1 MAETDQTDHDAD
13 HNDARDPSSNDGE
26 RDDFT
31 ERARAMAW
39 WRKALIGA
47 LVIGIIVLI
56 WHFFLRSDQEDQQ
69 GPQLP
74 PPATVTI
81 DQAVRAQWDSEVTAT
96 GTFAPVR
103 GVEVTGEL
111 GGTIEEI
118 FFTAGQYVR
127 QGAPLVRLDTS
138 TERAQVARLQA
149 QLRQASAAAARAL
162 RLIERGAIAEA
173 EVEQTVAER
182 DALAAQIAEVRAV
195 IGKKTI
201 RAPFSGQLG
210 IRLVE
215 LGQYL
220 SPGTAIAQLVQ
231 PSPLYLNFELPE
243 GRIGEVSVGQA
254 VEARVSGFEDMVIGG
269 SVTAINPDVATGTR
283 NFTVQATIANS
294 DGRIRPGQFAE
305 VTLDT
310 GSSRSVLTV
319 PATAVVFNAYGS
331 SVYLA
336 EEPTEEQRRAL
347 AKQQHGGGLGGGSGG
362 GGETG
367 GGKAKGKAGQGA
379 PPKPQYIA
387 KRVFV
392 ETGERRGLDI
402 AILEGLEPGQRVVVT
417 GQVKLSDGTPLIPAP
432 REPLEGVPAVPDR
445 P

>member
-1 MAETDQTDHDAD
+1 M
-13 HNDARDPSSNDGE
+13 
-26 RDDFT
+26 
-31 ERARAMAW
+31 
-39 WRKALIGA
+39 
-47 LVIGIIVLI
+47 
-56 WHFFLRSDQEDQQ
+56 
-69 GPQLP
+69 
-74 PPATVTI
+74 
-81 DQAVRAQWDSEVTAT
+81 
-96 GTFAPVR
+96 R

-111 GGTIEEI
+111 GGTIAEI

-138 TERAQVARLQA
+138 TERAQVARLEA
-149 QLRQASAAAARAL
+149 QLRQARAAAARAL

-182 DALAAQIAEVRAV
+182 DALAAQSAEVRAV

-215 LGQYL
+215 LGQFL

-243 GRIGEVSVGQA
+243 GLIAEVSLGQA
-254 VEARVSGFEDMVIGG
+254 VKAQVAGLEDSVIGG

-283 NFTVQATIANS
+283 NFTVQATITNS

-310 GSSRSVLTV
+310 GSSRSVVTV

-331 SVYLA
+331 SVFLA
-336 EEPTEEQRRAL
+336 AKPTEEQRRAL
-347 AKQQHGGGLGGGSGG
+347 EKQQRKGGEENGSGSG
-362 GGETG
+362 SGSGETG
-367 GGKAKGKAGQGA
+367 EEAAKGKSGQGG
-379 PPKPQYIA
+379 PPKPQYFA

-392 ETGERRGLDI
+392 ETGERRGLGI
-402 AILEGLEPGQRVVVT
+402 AVLEGLEPGQRVVVS
-417 GQVKLSDGTPLIPAP
+417 GQVKLSDGTPLIAAP

>member
-1 MAETDQTDHDAD
+1 MAETDTSPDTAEEHAETRGSD
-13 HNDARDPSSNDGE
+13 E
-26 RDDFT
+26 RT
-31 ERARAMAW
+31 VTQRARAMAW

-47 LVIGIIVLI
+47 LIIGVIVLI
-56 WHFFLRSDQEDQQ
+56 WHFFLRSGQEDQQ

-81 DQAVRAQWDSEVTAT
+81 DRAVRAEWDSQITAT

-111 GGTIEEI
+111 GGTIADI

-138 TERAQVARLQA
+138 TERAQVARLEA
-149 QLRQASAAAARAL
+149 QLRQARAAAARAL

-215 LGQYL
+215 LGQFL

-243 GRIGEVSVGQA
+243 GLIAEVSLGQA
-254 VEARVSGFEDMVIGG
+254 VKAQVAGLEDSVIGG

-283 NFTVQATIANS
+283 NFTVQATITNS
-294 DGRIRPGQFAE
+294 DGRIRPGQFAQ

-310 GSSRSVLTV
+310 GSSRSVVTV

-331 SVYLA
+331 SVFLA
-336 EEPTEEQRRAL
+336 AKPTEEQRRAL
-347 AKQQHGGGLGGGSGG
+347 EKQQRKGGEENGSGSG
-362 GGETG
+362 SGSGETG
-367 GGKAKGKAGQGA
+367 EEAAKGKSGQGG
-379 PPKPQYIA
+379 PPKPQYFA

-402 AILEGLEPGQRVVVT
+402 AVLEGLEPGQRVVVS
-417 GQVKLSDGTPLIPAP
+417 GQVKLSDGTPLIAAP

>member
-1 MAETDQTDHDAD
+1 MAETDEAETDAAQDGD
-13 HNDARDPSSNDGE
+13 VDRSLTEKAR
-26 RDDFT
+26 T
-31 ERARAMAW
+31 MAW
-39 WRKALIGA
+39 WRKALIAA
-47 LVIGIIVLI
+47 LAVGILVLV
-56 WHFFLRSDQEDQQ
+56 WHFVIRPTDGEPQ

-74 PPATVTI
+74 PPATITI
-81 DQAVRAQWDSEVTAT
+81 GQAAQAEWDSEITAT

-118 FFTAGQYVR
+118 FFTAGEYVR

-138 TERAQVARLQA
+138 TERAQISRLEA
-149 QLRQASAAAARAL
+149 QLRQASAAADRAQ
-162 RLIERGAIAEA
+162 RLIERGAIAQA

-215 LGQYL
+215 RGQYL

-243 GRIGEVSVGQA
+243 GRIGEVSVGQS
-254 VEARVSGFEDMVIGG
+254 VEARVAGFEDMAIGG
-269 SVTAINPDVATGTR
+269 RVTAINPDVATGTR

-305 VTLDT
+305 VILST
-310 GSSRSVLTV
+310 GGSRSVVIV

-331 SVYLA
+331 SVFLA
-336 EEPTEEQRRAL
+336 AEPTEEQRAAL
-347 AKQQHGGGLGGGSGG
+347 QEQRQQESEGGGGGSG
-362 GGETG
+362 E
-367 GGKAKGKAGQGA
+367 GQNGQSA
-379 PPKPQYIA
+379 PKPRFIA

-402 AILEGLEPGQRVVVT
+402 AIVKGIKDGQRVVVT
-417 GQVKLSDGTPLIPAP
+417 GQVKLSDGTPLIPAA
-432 REPLEGVPAVPDR
+432 REPLENVPVVPET

>member
-347 AKQQHGGGLGGGSGG
+347 AKQQQGGGQGGGSGG

-445 P
+445 